1 MMGMAEVLVSSEGSY
16 TVYFDGASRGNP
28 GHAGVGAIAF
38 DKDHTVIA
46 VVSKYLGKATNNV
59 AEYTSLKEML
69 AKLEYYVKHK
79 EGAILQLRCDSEL
92 VAKQLKGAYR
102 LKHHALK
109 RLYSTV
115 KKMLDHYSS
124 WEVEAIPREENGIA
138 DALANCAI
146 DNALRGKKIRDI
158 RLR

>member
-1 MMGMAEVLVSSEGSY
+1 MTGKGEMLVSNERSY

-28 GHAGVGAIAF
+28 GHAAVGAIAF
-38 DKDHTVIA
+38 DNDHTVIA

-79 EGAILQLRCDSEL
+79 EAAILHLRCDSEL
-92 VAKQLKGAYR
+92 VAKQLKGVYR
-102 LKHHALK
+102 VKHDALK
-109 RLYSTV
+109 QLCTTV

-124 WEVEAIPREENGIA
+124 WEVEAIPREENKIA

-146 DNALRGKKIRDI
+146 DNALRGIGKGR
-158 RLR
+158 